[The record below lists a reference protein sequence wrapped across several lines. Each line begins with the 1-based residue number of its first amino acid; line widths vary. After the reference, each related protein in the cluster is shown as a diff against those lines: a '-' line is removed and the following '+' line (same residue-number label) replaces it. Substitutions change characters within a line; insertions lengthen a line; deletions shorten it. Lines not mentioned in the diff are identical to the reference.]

1 MIPHFVALHSVQCVA
16 SFILYQL
23 FCTALNYNF
32 SEVIV
37 RNIFRLEFSTLVHD
51 RCYLDKLKL
60 LLNEKLK
67 RVGRHNRC
75 IKFKRIAHRTPPPL
89 LLLQP

>member
-1 MIPHFVALHSVQCVA
+1 MIPHFVALHSEQCVA

-51 RCYLDKLKL
+51 QCQLDNFSRFFFSGVPTQKS
-60 LLNEKLK
+60 
-67 RVGRHNRC
+67 
-75 IKFKRIAHRTPPPL
+75 
-89 LLLQP
+89 